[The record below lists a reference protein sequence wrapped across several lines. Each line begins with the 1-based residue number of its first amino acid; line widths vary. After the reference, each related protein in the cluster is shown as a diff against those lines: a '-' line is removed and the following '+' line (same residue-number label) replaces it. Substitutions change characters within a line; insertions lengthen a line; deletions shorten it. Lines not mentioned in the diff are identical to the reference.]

1 MSDERPPHELVLRP
15 VAYAKTPFREKADAP
30 RQPLAARDVP
40 GTVEVEPTLRDGLSD
55 LEGFDRIFLV
65 FGFDRAPPTK
75 SLKVQ
80 PPRSEKK
87 RGVFATRSPHRPNG
101 LGLSVVRLVRVEGCT
116 LHVLDVDLLDGTPIY
131 DIKPYLAYTDAFP
144 DARAGW
150 LEESHG
156 ASSGTPST
164 PTDPRASYEV
174 VFRPAA
180 REACRY
186 VEERTGLLLER
197 RIRDHLSLGPEPHAY
212 RRIRHENGQS
222 VLSVKAWRIAFE
234 TVGDRRIEVVRVRS
248 GYSERD
254 FAKARPGDSDL
265 EAHADFVARFASSS
279 SSVT

>member
-1 MSDERPPHELVLRP
+1 MSDARAPHELLLRP
-15 VAYAKTPFREKADAP
+15 IGYAKTPFREKADAP

-40 GTVEVEPTLRDGLSD
+40 GTIEVDPTYRDGLSD
-55 LEGFDRIFLV
+55 LEGFDRLFLV
-65 FGFDRAPPTK
+65 FGFDRAPATK

-116 LHVLDVDLLDGTPIY
+116 LHILDVDLLDGTPIY

-150 LEESHG
+150 LEESPG
-156 ASSGTPST
+156 ASSGTSST
-164 PTDPRASYEV
+164 PSDPRASYEV
-174 VFRPAA
+174 VFRPEAH
-180 REACRY
+180 EACRY
-186 VEERTGLLLER
+186 VEERTGLSLER

-234 TVGDRRIEVVRVRS
+234 STGERRIEVTAIRS
-248 GYSERD
+248 GYSDRD
-254 FAKARPGDSDL
+254 FAKARPGDADV
-265 EAHADFVARFASSS
+265 EAHADFVARFSKPARL
-279 SSVT
+279 VT